1 MELISKDIFKLKYS
15 TKQLEKLYS
24 NLRAIAISKN
34 HYNNEQ
40 RKQTGGGTPKL
51 KDLKGY
57 EQKIMEMVT
66 VAERIE
72 EVFDSEQQDSPKKI
86 SLEALPKKQKRD
98 KSTESRQRSSS
109 HYPQEFIDSQIF
121 NTTMSRIEV
130 SHLNSLKC
138 LSELYKMPKEPVV
151 TKLMKTHEEN
161 IKRTQVVLFPAEENN
176 ESNVQL
182 NETIESTQPSF
193 NEDSHNFF
201 L

>member
-1 MELISKDIFKLKYS
+1 MLKYS

-109 HYPQEFIDSQIF
+109 HYPQE
-121 NTTMSRIEV
+121 
-130 SHLNSLKC
+130 
-138 LSELYKMPKEPVV
+138 
-151 TKLMKTHEEN
+151 
-161 IKRTQVVLFPAEENN
+161 
-176 ESNVQL
+176 
-182 NETIESTQPSF
+182 PSGALAVGP
-193 NEDSHNFF
+193 F
-201 L
+201 LI

>member
-40 RKQTGGGTPKL
+40 RKQTDGGTPKL

-86 SLEALPKKQKRD
+86 
-98 KSTESRQRSSS
+98 
-109 HYPQEFIDSQIF
+109 
-121 NTTMSRIEV
+121 
-130 SHLNSLKC
+130 
-138 LSELYKMPKEPVV
+138 
-151 TKLMKTHEEN
+151 
-161 IKRTQVVLFPAEENN
+161 
-176 ESNVQL
+176 
-182 NETIESTQPSF
+182 
-193 NEDSHNFF
+193 
-201 L
+201 

>member
-1 MELISKDIFKLKYS
+1 
-15 TKQLEKLYS
+15 
-24 NLRAIAISKN
+24 
-34 HYNNEQ
+34 
-40 RKQTGGGTPKL
+40 
-51 KDLKGY
+51 
-57 EQKIMEMVT
+57 MVT

-121 NTTMSRIEV
+121 NTTMSRIEA